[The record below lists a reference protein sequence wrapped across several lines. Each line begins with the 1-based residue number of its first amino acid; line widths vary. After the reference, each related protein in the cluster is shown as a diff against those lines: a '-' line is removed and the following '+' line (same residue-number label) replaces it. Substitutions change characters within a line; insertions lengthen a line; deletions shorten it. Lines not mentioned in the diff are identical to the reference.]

1 MKRAIIV
8 VSLFALLAGLPGC
21 AQSDGRPWSP
31 AQVALITP
39 VQIVPESW
47 DVYGLKTNFLFC
59 RIHDFAGLGVGCI
72 DVAHRADGV
81 HVGLLGITSWGA
93 SGIEV
98 CGIGNNAVDEMTG
111 LQVATLLN
119 LVVRPRAT
127 DEGLSLWDTS
137 DLGGG
142 LAAGSMRGAQISLLW
157 NAAREMSGVQVAGG
171 TLLPLIP
178 ILIPSSGN
186 LVQGDAHG
194 AQISPLGVN
203 VTVGTLHGLQI
214 AGLGSEAGRLRGVQ
228 IGLVNEVQLRG
239 SWIAGMLNANLF
251 TADNAS
257 QPGKGGADGL
267 QIGGICNLVR
277 PPVRGVQIAGFFN
290 IARDDMHGLQ
300 LSALVN
306 QTRRLSGVQ
315 IGLININRGGWLP
328 FFPLINIGF
337 GGDKKDQV
345 EEKPTSPPR
354 VGES

>member
-1 MKRAIIV
+1 MKRATIAL
-8 VSLFALLAGLPGC
+8 SLFALLIGLAGC
-21 AQSDGRPWSP
+21 AESDGRRWSP

-47 DVYGLKTNFLFC
+47 DVYGLKTNLLFC

-98 CGIGNNAVDEMTG
+98 SGIGNSAVDEMTG
-111 LQVATLLN
+111 LQVATVIN
-119 LVVRPRAT
+119 DVVRPPVK

-137 DLGGG
+137 EFGAGP
-142 LAAGSMRGAQISLLW
+142 ASGSMRGAQVSILW
-157 NAAREMSGVQVAGG
+157 NVAREMTGLQVDAG
-171 TLLPLIP
+171 TVWPLI
-178 ILIPSSGN
+178 LIPSPSSGN
-186 LVQGDAHG
+186 LVQGSMDG
-194 AQISPLGVN
+194 AQISALAVN
-203 VTVGTLHGLQI
+203 VTVGTLRGVQI
-214 AGLGSEAGRLRGVQ
+214 GGIGNEAGKLRGVQ
-228 IGLVNEVQLRG
+228 IGLFNEVALSG
-239 SWIAGMLNANLF
+239 SWIAGTFNSNL
-251 TADNAS
+251 TTEEIAGRS
-257 QPGKGGADGL
+257 GKGGANGV
-267 QIGGICNLVR
+267 QVGGICNLVR
-277 PPVRGVQIAGFFN
+277 PPVQGVQVAGVFN

-345 EEKPTSPPR
+345 EEEPTSPPR
-354 VGES
+354 GKDP